1 MGTLLRIAWINL
13 RRDRVAQAL
22 TFILPIIF
30 FSIFATVFGGQGD
43 ASTARIRIAVVDEDH
58 SEVSA
63 RLVEG
68 LRNEKSLRARMTP
81 DETITG
87 PTLDRAAAERLVRAG
102 DVPVAVVIPRGL
114 GEAFSKNGFAGGGP
128 SIQLLSDVSDP
139 IAPQM
144 VLGLLQKVAMTGA
157 PDLLMQ
163 GGMRQFEEHAGAM
176 TPQQKAAVE
185 AWLPRL
191 KVQGQPGAG
200 ASGTAGG
207 GMPVGVEVVD
217 VMRTDNR
224 RGSLVSFYAAGIG
237 VMFLLFS
244 TVGGA
249 GGALLDEAD
258 SGTLERLLST
268 NIGMTGLLIGKWIF
282 LALVGCAQLTVM
294 FSWGQL
300 VFGLPLSSH
309 VPGFALM
316 TLATASAAAALALA
330 LATLARSRAQLSGFS
345 TILILT
351 MSALGGSMFPRFL
364 MSESMQKIGLLTFN
378 AWALDGYLKVFWRQ
392 AALWQLW
399 PQLLVLVGLTMVFLG
414 IARLLARRWEA
425 A

>member
-30 FSIFATVFGGQGD
+30 FSIFATVFGRQGD

-63 RLVEG
+63 RLIEG
-68 LRNEKSLRARMTP
+68 LRNEKSLRPRTTS
-81 DETITG
+81 DETGTG

-102 DVPVAVVIPRGL
+102 DVPVAVVIPHGM

-128 SIQLLSDVSDP
+128 SVQLLSDVSDP

-144 VLGLLQKVAMTGA
+144 VLGLLQKVAMTAA

-176 TPQQKAAVE
+176 TPQQKAAVD

-191 KVQGQPGAG
+191 KAGQPGAG
-200 ASGTAGG
+200 AAGTGAGG

-249 GGALLDEAD
+249 GGALLDEAE

-268 NIGMTGLLIGKWIF
+268 NIGMTGVLIGKWIF

-294 FSWGQL
+294 FLWGQF
-300 VFGLPLSSH
+300 VFGLPLLSH
-309 VPGFALM
+309 VPGFTVM
-316 TLATASAAAALALA
+316 TLVTGSAAAALALA
-330 LATLARSRAQLSGFS
+330 LATLARTRAQLSGFS

-364 MSESMQKIGLLTFN
+364 MSESMQKVGLLTFN

-392 AALWQLW
+392 AAVWELW
-399 PQLLVLVGLTMVFLG
+399 PQVLVLVGLTTVFLG
-414 IARLLARRWEA
+414 IARILARRWEA